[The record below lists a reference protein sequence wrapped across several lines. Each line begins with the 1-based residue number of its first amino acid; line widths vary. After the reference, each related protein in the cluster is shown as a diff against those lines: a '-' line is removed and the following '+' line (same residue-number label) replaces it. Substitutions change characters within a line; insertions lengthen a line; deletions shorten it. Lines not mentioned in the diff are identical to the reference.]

1 MIKVYSATLKV
12 TWNLKNKNDKNLNHK
27 FFLLFFSDGD
37 TCFQVYANGRHE
49 NLKKIPIYL

>member
-12 TWNLKNKNDKNLNHK
+12 TWNLKNKNDKNINHK
-27 FFLLFFSDGD
+27 FLLLFFSDGD

-49 NLKKIPIYL
+49 NFKKIPIYL